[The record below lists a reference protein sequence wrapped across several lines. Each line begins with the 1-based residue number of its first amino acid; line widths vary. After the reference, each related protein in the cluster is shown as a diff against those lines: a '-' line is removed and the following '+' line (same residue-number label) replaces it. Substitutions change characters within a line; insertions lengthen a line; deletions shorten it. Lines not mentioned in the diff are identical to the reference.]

1 MSSSSIHADL
11 VGRLRTL
18 GLEQRSELRHRLA
31 GLSVA
36 QRAALAQRLG
46 RSPESAVAV
55 DPIPKATPLRR
66 GEHPTVSEYPASRSQ
81 QRMWFLYQLAPDSA
95 VYSVPSA
102 WRLRGPLSAQ
112 KLEAAYRA
120 VVCRHEALRT
130 TFALEDEGVVQRVHG
145 GSVPA
150 WEFRDLSPMPVHERP
165 RAAEQILRRLAN
177 RGFDLETELPIRM
190 LLLQLGPE
198 EHLLMLQVHHIVFDG
213 ASRLVLL
220 QDLSASYAGLAAGGD
235 GGLPPLALQ
244 AADISGWQEQQ
255 LARGLLSRD
264 ESFWK
269 SSLAGVMGGPEL
281 PRDFE
286 RPALSTFA
294 GDTRVRDLDPALRE
308 RLQSVAGA
316 EGATLFMTLLAAF
329 AILLRCESGQTD
341 LVICIPI
348 SGRTRTE
355 LEPVIG
361 YFANTLP
368 LRLRVSDG
376 ISFREFL
383 AQVRSVVL
391 DAHAHQEMPV
401 ERLMELLPG
410 VREHAGASLLS
421 VLFGVR
427 ERTDSVLQL
436 PEVAVEEMEIRTAT
450 SRMDLYLAVEPTV
463 TGWRAAAE
471 YSTDLFKA
479 PRVEGWLESWQ
490 RILERVAEDPGRRVA
505 DC

>member
-1 MSSSSIHADL
+1 MNSEPTPPEACDS
-11 VGRLRTL
+11 GRSALR
-18 GLEQRSELRHRLA
+18 QRLA

-36 QRAALAQRLG
+36 QRAALAAQLERPPRGAALG
-46 RSPESAVAV
+46 NA
-55 DPIPKATPLRR
+55 IPRATPLGRR
-66 GEHPTVSEYPASRSQ
+66 GNPPVSEYPASRSQ
-81 QRMWFLYQLAPDSA
+81 QRMLFLHKLVPDSTA
-95 VYSVPSA
+95 YCVPSA
-102 WRLRGPLSAQ
+102 WRLQGPLNGQ

-120 VVCRHEALRT
+120 VVHRHEALRT
-130 TFALEDEGVVQRVHG
+130 TFALEDDGVVQQVHSG
-145 GSVPA
+145 AAPA
-150 WEFRDLSPMPVHERP
+150 WEFRDLSPMPDHERP
-165 RAAEQILRRLAN
+165 RAAEQNLRRLAN

-190 LLLQLGPE
+190 LLLRLGPE
-198 EHLLMLQVHHIVFDG
+198 EHVLMLQVHHIVFDG

-220 QDLSASYAGLAAGGD
+220 QDLSASYAGLTTGGD

-244 AADISGWQEQQ
+244 AADLAAWQEQQ

-264 ESFWK
+264 ETFWR
-269 SSLAGVMGGPEL
+269 SGLAGVVGGPDL

-294 GDTRVRDLDPALRE
+294 GDTRVRDLDPGLRE
-308 RLQSVAGA
+308 RLRSVAGA

-329 AILLRCESGQTD
+329 AVLLRRESGQTD

-348 SGRTRTE
+348 SGRTRAE

-368 LRLRVSDG
+368 LRLRVPDG
-376 ISFREFL
+376 IPFRELL

-401 ERLMELLPG
+401 ERILELLPG

-421 VLFGVR
+421 VFFGVR
-427 ERTDSVLQL
+427 ERTDTVLRL
-436 PEVAVEEMEIRTAT
+436 PGVAVEEREIRTPT
-450 SRMDLYLAVEPTV
+450 SRMDLYLSVEPTE

-479 PRVEGWLESWQ
+479 PRVQGWLESWQ
-490 RILERVAEDPGRRVA
+490 RILERVAEDPGRRVE